1 MNDSEYFK
9 KRYQLFIR
17 FIKENN
23 LYEEYRRIREKV
35 SYITHILENVCV
47 SNNTML
53 GKRMFTKGQTLHM
66 LMVAT
71 DVKSNP
77 TKKQT
82 YSDFYLFYQFSNFD
96 ICTKIE
102 KLKPKWKR
110 IINKLENKQL

>member
-23 LYEEYRRIREKV
+23 LYEEYRRTREKLSV
-35 SYITHILENVCV
+35 WISN
-47 SNNTML
+47 NNTML
-53 GKRMFTKGQTLHM
+53 GKRMLTEGQTLHM

-71 DVKSNP
+71 IVKNNP
-77 TKKQT
+77 TKNQT
-82 YSDFYLFYQFSNFD
+82 YSDFHSFYQFSNYD
-96 ICTKIE
+96 IRVKIK
-102 KLKPKWKR
+102 KLIPKWKR

>member
-1 MNDSEYFK
+1 MVHDSEYFK

-23 LYEEYRRIREKV
+23 LYEEYRKI
-35 SYITHILENVCV
+35 IENQLVHY
-47 SNNTML
+47 NTML
-53 GKRMFTKGQTLHM
+53 ERRISTKGQTLHI
-66 LMVAT
+66 LMVEAY
-71 DVKSNP
+71 VKKNP

-82 YSDFYLFYQFSNFD
+82 YSDFKSFYQFPNYD

>member
-1 MNDSEYFK
+1 
-9 KRYQLFIR
+9 
-17 FIKENN
+17 
-23 LYEEYRRIREKV
+23 
-35 SYITHILENVCV
+35 
-47 SNNTML
+47 
-53 GKRMFTKGQTLHM
+53 M

>member
-1 MNDSEYFK
+1 MVHDYEYFK
-9 KRYQLFIR
+9 KRYKIFIR
-17 FIKENN
+17 FLKENN
-23 LYEEYRRIREKV
+23 LYEEYRRIIERISV
-35 SYITHILENVCV
+35 SL

-53 GKRMFTKGQTLHM
+53 ERRIFTNGKAFHILV
-66 LMVAT
+66 VAT
-71 DVKSNP
+71 DVKRNP